1 VIDLCRREVEDLRNS
16 DKDPIDFA
24 IEAMRLNIVVACFKD
39 ETILHEAMIR
49 LQEYKAKNPE
59 KEL

>member
-1 VIDLCRREVEDLRNS
+1 MIDLCRRGIQELRDS
-16 DKDPIDFA
+16 DKDAIDFA

-49 LQEYKAKNPE
+49 LENYKE
-59 KEL
+59 KSE